1 MKRLAAFMTYYMR
14 RPAIMRQHLGDA
26 ARTLSDRGVK
36 SLLADVRS
44 VSRKIAEDRRLQQVA
59 AAHPALRVPARPA
72 QRPPG
77 GTILVVVHDM
87 ALGGAQQV
95 AQSFAAW
102 LARQGRHDVRIV
114 AMRDGPFR
122 AHFEAVAPVF
132 CIADHEIEGPLA
144 VTEALAAWAGP
155 EMRAILV
162 NSVASGRFFDYWPA
176 ATPAVAFVHEMPRI
190 LARHEAGFAQIA
202 QRAGRVLGGSAAV
215 RDTLA
220 GRPGLPPLSQLYP
233 FVEDEA
239 AHPHA
244 MAEPNASAQPNAGP
258 NAGPNVVAEPDPP
271 AQPDPPVQ
279 PHASA
284 RRQAAR
290 AALQAGPNEI
300 LICGCGVLHWRK
312 APKRFIDVA
321 QRALARSTPPGAKL
335 RFVWIG
341 GGPDLDACRRLV
353 RRKGMEPHV
362 RFTGYRADAT
372 ELLRAADIF
381 LLPSVEDAFPLVAM
395 HAALAQAPILCFEGA
410 GGTPELVRRGCG
422 AILPNGDVTAMAD
435 AVCAYAADPARRA
448 REGAIGRQI
457 VAQEFT
463 VSALGPVLLGHLLS
477 VAARPDA
484 QAAAAPHPAAVQRIA
499 G

>member
-26 ARTLSDRGVK
+26 ARILSDRGVK

-59 AAHPALRVPARPA
+59 AAHPALRVPARPV
-72 QRPPG
+72 QRPAG

-102 LARQGRHDVRIV
+102 LARQGRYDVRIV

-132 CIADHEIEGPLA
+132 CIADHEIEGPQA
-144 VTEALAAWAGP
+144 VTAALAAWAGP
-155 EMRAILV
+155 DLRAILV

-190 LARHEAGFAQIA
+190 LARHEAAFAQIA
-202 QRAGRVLGGSAAV
+202 RRASRVLGGSAAV
-215 RDTLA
+215 RDTLT

-239 AHPHA
+239 AEPHA
-244 MAEPNASAQPNAGP
+244 GPQAEPHAGP
-258 NAGPNVVAEPDPP
+258 NAGPGPKAG
-271 AQPDPPVQ
+271 
-279 PHASA
+279 A
-284 RRQAAR
+284 RRLAAR
-290 AALQAGPNEI
+290 EALQAGPNEI

-321 QRALARSTPPGAKL
+321 QRALARSTPPGTSL

-353 RRKGMEPHV
+353 RRKGMEPHL

-422 AILPNGDVTAMAD
+422 SILPNGDVAAMAE
-435 AVCAYAADPARRA
+435 AVSAYAADPARRA
-448 REGAIGRQI
+448 REGAAGRQI
-457 VAQEFT
+457 VARDFT

-477 VAARPDA
+477 AAARPDA
-484 QAAAAPHPAAVQRIA
+484 QAADPQPADVQRIA